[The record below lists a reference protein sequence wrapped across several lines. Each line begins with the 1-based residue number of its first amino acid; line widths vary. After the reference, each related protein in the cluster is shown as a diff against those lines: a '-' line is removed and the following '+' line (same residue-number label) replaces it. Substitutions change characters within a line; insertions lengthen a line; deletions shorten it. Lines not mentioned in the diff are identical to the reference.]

1 MFKQKQKLVWYD
13 FEEEV
18 VWQVFIL
25 MRNLKWKVVEQDILY
40 WKNRDNQMMNT
51 NNNVE
56 A

>member
-1 MFKQKQKLVWYD
+1 MTIQIIMKRYD

-18 VWQVFIL
+18 VWQVLIL
-25 MRNLKWKVVEQDILY
+25 MRNLKWKGVEQEILY
-40 WKNRDNQMMNT
+40 WKNRDNHMMNT